1 MSLKSP
7 EAVLRSVI
15 IADATLLSH
24 VGTRIYP
31 VIAPASAT
39 LPFVTW
45 RRAGIQRQHTLGLPV
60 GVPRLSVEYSIF
72 SATYEEA
79 REVADRMRAVLDGYG
94 GTVDTVT
101 VKQVSL
107 EQESDDFVDLAG
119 AELPPVFQITMT
131 FDVWWQET

>member
-1 MSLKSP
+1 M
-7 EAVLRSVI
+7 RSVLI
-15 IADATLLSH
+15 GDATLSSQI
-24 VGTRIYP
+24 GTRVYP
-31 VIAPASAT
+31 VIAPASAA

-45 RRAGIQRQHTLGLPV
+45 RRAGIQRQHSLSAPV
-60 GVPRLSVEYSIF
+60 GVPRLSVEYSIY
-72 SATYEEA
+72 AGTYEDA

-107 EQESDDFVDLAG
+107 EQESDDFVALAG
-119 AELPPVFQITMT
+119 AEMPPAFEITMI